1 MHVYVNVP
9 VFVEVAIPSGD
20 VELPVAELTPDV
32 ASVPAQVQGN
42 AFPDSTLA
50 QVAVAVGI
58 VLSNTIVVIFL
69 VLFMLFNN
77 ESLAH
82 AVILYIPSKNNVVFT
97 TSEYEI
103 PLPVAKV

>member
-1 MHVYVNVP
+1 
-9 VFVEVAIPSGD
+9 
-20 VELPVAELTPDV
+20 
-32 ASVPAQVQGN
+32 
-42 AFPDSTLA
+42 
-50 QVAVAVGI
+50 
-58 VLSNTIVVIFL
+58 
-69 VLFMLFNN
+69 MLFNN